1 MRTTLLSFLIAV
13 LLFACGT
20 NRHVFTAPQ
29 LQEFQGSKTVAVLP
43 FFVSQTGHRAKGVTD
58 ESIQKANDELG
69 IVFQESL
76 YSFLLKHTGRKK
88 KEPLAVFQ
96 STQQTNG
103 LLRKT
108 GWTIQEMYAKTPE
121 ELAQLLGVDAVV
133 MTTLSSN
140 KNISDGLATGLAIGQ
155 VVLATASQNTV
166 LMPGINAADLNM
178 NCSLY
183 DKENG
188 RLLWKTF
195 RQGSTSMPGN
205 ANNLAEFYS
214 NWIAKR
220 FPLRS

>member
-1 MRTTLLSFLIAV
+1 MHRALLFVSATF

-29 LQEFQGSKTVAVLP
+29 LEQFRGSKTVAVLP
-43 FFVSQTGHRAKGVTD
+43 FFVSQTGHRAKGITE
-58 ESIQKANDELG
+58 ESVQKANEELG

-88 KEPLAVFQ
+88 KEPLGVFQ

-108 GWTIQEMYAKTPE
+108 GWTIQEMYTKTPE

-133 MTTLSSN
+133 MTTVSAN

-166 LMPGINAADLNM
+166 LLPDINAADLNM

-183 DKENG
+183 DKQNG
-188 RLLWKTF
+188 TLLWKTF
-195 RQGSTSMPGN
+195 RQGSTNLPGN
-205 ANNLAEFYS
+205 VNNLAEFYS
-214 NWIAKR
+214 NWIARR
-220 FPLRS
+220 FPFRS